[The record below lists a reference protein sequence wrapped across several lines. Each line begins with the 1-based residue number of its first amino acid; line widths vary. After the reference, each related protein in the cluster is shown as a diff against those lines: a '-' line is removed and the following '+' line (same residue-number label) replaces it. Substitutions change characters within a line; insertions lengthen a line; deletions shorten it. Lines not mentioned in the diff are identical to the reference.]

1 MSTGD
6 TVAVNDATNDAT
18 NGATQTGQPG
28 WLAGPVSRGLALVLL
43 AANLAVMGLI
53 AQAQAET
60 HERLEMIASSQPSIN
75 PLGTAD
81 PELCR
86 LAGAQAYA
94 AGQGEKLKAVLV
106 AAGGDTSCLT
116 DALRGAAGVNR

>member
-1 MSTGD
+1 MSTGEQ
-6 TVAVNDATNDAT
+6 VATHATT
-18 NGATQTGQPG
+18 GAGQQG

-43 AANLAVMGLI
+43 TANLAVMGLI

-60 HERLEMIASSQPSIN
+60 HERLETIASFQPSTAL
-75 PLGTAD
+75 PDGAD
-81 PELCR
+81 PELCW